1 MFGNMAKNAA
11 KDAIVKVDMNKNG
24 IPDAKE
30 LLDAI
35 EAGSER
41 LEKAADAVEPYLNM
55 IDAQDILSVIN
66 LMDRRG
72 KFTAEQKVDFAAKG
86 AEYLKALQNVDDLA
100 VEAKKAAE
108 AVEKELFGKLS

>member
-11 KDAIVKVDMNKNG
+11 KDAIVKIDVNKNG

-55 IDAQDILSVIN
+55 IDAQDVHSLIVL
-66 LMDRRG
+66 LDRRG
-72 KFTAEQKVDFAAKG
+72 KLNAEQRVQFAA
-86 AEYLKALQNVDDLA
+86 AALEYIQALKNVDDLA
-100 VEAKKAAE
+100 DQAKAAAE
-108 AVEKELFGKLS
+108 AAEKELFGKLS